1 MCPFCVSLFF
11 GEARPAFAVDIA
23 VYWEMLP
30 GEVICC
36 LSCSVAPAMH
46 KMWGSHPMGLPLA
59 LPLGAIL
66 GDNPCHQL
74 LMDASFHG
82 LHQPLIT
89 GGDSGVHRFEQS
101 LVLLYMQHLLAV
113 SWSNYTWKTKQV
125 GRKTQPSLWALIFQ

>member
-46 KMWGSHPMGLPLA
+46 KMWGSHSMGLPLA
-59 LPLGAIL
+59 LPLGALL
-66 GDNPCHQL
+66 GDDPCYQL
-74 LMDASFHG
+74 VMGCTIAWSSPAPH
-82 LHQPLIT
+82 
-89 GGDSGVHRFEQS
+89 HRWRQ
-101 LVLLYMQHLLAV
+101 QR
-113 SWSNYTWKTKQV
+113 SW
-125 GRKTQPSLWALIFQ
+125 F